1 MAYPV
6 EYVLAQTEIE
16 ERDGGTWVSGLCPY
30 CWERLAY
37 LAPPEGT
44 TVTVQC
50 PNGHALRIVELRSA
64 GRHPAEQ
71 RASH

>member
-1 MAYPV
+1 MAQPV
-6 EYVLAQTEIE
+6 EWVLAQTELE
-16 ERDGGTWVSGLCPY
+16 ERDGATWVSGLCPY

-37 LAPPEGT
+37 RAPPEGT

-64 GRHPAEQ
+64 GRHPLPPC
-71 RASH
+71 SC